1 MLTGRFVRLRAVERS
16 DLETLRQARNRPDVA
31 RFYESKTPIT
41 QPQQEAWFDRVS
53 SDDRAHYFV
62 AETGEGEFLGSANV
76 KNINWVHR
84 HGDYG
89 LYIVPAERRNP
100 LVAVEAAV
108 LVLDYA
114 FDALNLHK
122 VFGNIMA
129 CNSRSLAFNEGLG
142 FEREG
147 VLKEHAWHEGAWVDL
162 VQVALFAGPYR
173 DATAKYRSKIGGAP
187 SGESA

>member
-1 MLTGRFVRLRAVERS
+1 MLTGKYVRLRTVDRA
-16 DLETLRQARNRPDVA
+16 DLETLRLARNSPEVA

-41 QPQQEAWFDRVS
+41 QPQQEAWFQKIS
-53 SDDRAHYFV
+53 TDDRAHYFV
-62 AETGEGEFLGSANV
+62 VEDLDGDFLGSANV
-76 KNINWVHR
+76 KNISWVHR

-114 FDALNLHK
+114 FDGLNLHK
-122 VFGNIMA
+122 VFGNIMES
-129 CNSRSLAFNEGLG
+129 NSRSLAFNEGLG

-147 VLKEHAWHEGAWVDL
+147 VLKEHAWHDGQWVNL
-162 VQVALFAGPYR
+162 VQVALFRSVYR
-173 DATAKYRSKIGGAP
+173 DATAKFRSKLGGPTGGA
-187 SGESA
+187 AR